1 MQEENSIMENRKV
14 PYAQLEEATAV
25 EMKPGITRRTLAYNE
40 QGMMC
45 QFILEK
51 GATLELHHHPE
62 VQIGYMTKGKVKL
75 IKADGSSIIATAGT
89 SWVFDSNEVHGVEEV
104 YETSELVECFLPLR
118 PDYI

>member
-1 MQEENSIMENRKV
+1 MEYRKV
-14 PYAQLEEATAV
+14 PAAQLEESNPV
-25 EMKPGITRRTLAYNE
+25 EMRPGITKRALAYNE

-45 QFILEK
+45 HFILEK
-51 GATLELHHHPE
+51 GAALEMHHHPE
-62 VQIGYMTKGKVKL
+62 VQIGYMIKGKVKL